1 MKLRTGDEI
10 CSFSMLPADSLEDAT
25 EILFITNDG
34 YGKLVRASEFRK
46 QARGGIGLI
55 STKFKNRDS
64 RLSSTCTVNHTHELM
79 IATANGVVVRMAAS
93 SISQQGRQATGVRIV
108 NLDSGDFVAN
118 VTKIVMLDVDSVVED
133 ESEDV

>member
-1 MKLRTGDEI
+1 
-10 CSFSMLPADSLEDAT
+10 
-25 EILFITNDG
+25 
-34 YGKLVRASEFRK
+34 
-46 QARGGIGLI
+46 
-55 STKFKNRDS
+55 
-64 RLSSTCTVNHTHELM
+64 M